1 MPLKL
6 TYFSPKT
13 EKRGSAIEG
22 RGLFAA
28 EAIDAGEIVVVK
40 GGCVMTTTERDKVGE
55 RLGPAEIQIGD
66 GLFIGPVTEAEREGG
81 MMHLNHSCDP
91 NLGIQGQIVH
101 VAMRDI
107 AAVEELTFDYAMND
121 NEEYEAMVCNCG
133 TPRCRGVVSG
143 KDWMK
148 PELQRRYRSYFS
160 FFIERKIDAAEENQS

>member
-1 MPLKL
+1 MPPKL
-6 TYFSPKT
+6 AYFSSTT

-28 EAIDAGEIVVVK
+28 EAADAGEIIVIK
-40 GGCVMTTTERDKVGE
+40 GGYVMTTTERDKVGE

-66 GLFIGPVTEAEREGG
+66 GIFTGPVTEAEREGG
-81 MMHLNHSCDP
+81 MMHLNHSRDP
-91 NLGIQGQIVH
+91 NLDIQKQTVY
-101 VAMRDI
+101 VSMRDI
-107 AAVEELTFDYAMND
+107 AAGEELPFDYAMND
-121 NEEYEAMVCNCG
+121 DEGYEAMVCNRV

-148 PELQRRYRSYFS
+148 PELQRRYRGYFS

>member
-1 MPLKL
+1 MPQKR

-40 GGCVMTTTERDKVGE
+40 GGHVMITTERDKVGE

-66 GLFIGPVTEAEREGG
+66 GLFIGPVAEAERESG

-148 PELQRRYRSYFS
+148 PELQRRYRGYFS

>member
-1 MPLKL
+1 MPPKL
-6 TYFSPKT
+6 AYFSPKT
-13 EKRGSAIEG
+13 EKPGSAIEG

-40 GGCVMTTTERDKVGE
+40 GGHVMITTERDKVGE

-66 GLFIGPVTEAEREGG
+66 GLFIGPVAEAERESG

-148 PELQRRYRSYFS
+148 PELQRRYRGYFS

>member
-1 MPLKL
+1 MPQKR

-28 EAIDAGEIVVVK
+28 EAIDAGEIVVDR
-40 GGCVMTTTERDKVGE
+40 GGYVMTTTERDKVGE

-66 GLFIGPVTEAEREGG
+66 GLFIGPVTKAEREDG

-91 NLGIQGQIVH
+91 NLGIQGQIVY

-107 AAVEELTFDYAMND
+107 AAAKN
-121 NEEYEAMVCNCG
+121 
-133 TPRCRGVVSG
+133 
-143 KDWMK
+143 
-148 PELQRRYRSYFS
+148 
-160 FFIERKIDAAEENQS
+160 